1 MFARVICGE
10 GLLLQVIVD
19 GKAVSFEEWKKNDNC
34 IYYMPLSVLVDNGN
48 AAITEQGCLVPFESI
63 YLLDNVDRIIL
74 GIPSWYRYQ
83 LMLRGN
89 GMLNDS
95 DFQYD
100 LKYCSDAPD
109 GGLLSF
115 KREGNVL
122 VSDNAE
128 FLLSES
134 QYELIR
140 LVEYFN
146 IQEQEIKTPDYNF
159 KTFALIKQLAKVANC
174 FLDSYLENENIY
186 FPEKIKIEVGRDD
199 QGFTIEPSLN
209 IAENEIFQESFE
221 KYKKIPPI
229 YPLSRENGER
239 LRVVL
244 DPKQREALLK
254 LKETGGKHKTR
265 EQIAEIIEKPTD
277 YFDPELFNLNDLY
290 SDRVVEIGIYKP
302 KFYPFVC
309 PYKSCWISGATIE
322 TPENGTAEVFLR
334 NYDELNELRLCI
346 AKAEL
351 QGKTVVE
358 YKGALID
365 IEDARAL
372 CDLAER
378 QFRSPNKPI
387 EIEKEGRKVLIIKE
401 NDEELDYSETSDN
414 LKKERQY
421 TLYEDLSLNERFP
434 LKEHQR
440 EGVAWFQ
447 YLFNNSARGCLMADD
462 MGLGK
467 TLQVLYFIDWHY
479 RTHVNHKPYLIV
491 TPVSLLE
498 NWENEYNK
506 FFNEPRL
513 SVKKVTSKDIP
524 HYFDAECVRRLQ
536 EMDIILTNY
545 ETLRIAQLNF
555 CAVEFDVVALD
566 EAQRI
571 KSPGTMVTSAAKAL
585 KGNFKIAMT
594 GTPVENTL
602 LDLWCIMDFCVPGL
616 LGTARSFASMYQS
629 PLKDSDVD
637 VAALGNEV
645 HDRLGRYFLRRL
657 KEDAVKELP
666 SKHEVKQTVKM
677 PLVQEQLYQQV
688 VSDYLSGCQ
697 PNMLVT
703 IMKMR
708 EVSEHPYLLDGT
720 LQDHAPDE
728 LIEDSARLEA
738 TIKLLD
744 DIKENGEKVIIFT
757 ERKEI
762 QKMLQQICHYRYG
775 LVPMIINGDTP
786 TMVVRTCTDNLSRQK
801 SIDRFQ
807 ATIGFN
813 VIIMSPVAAGMGLN
827 VTAANHVIHYSR
839 HWNPAKENQATDRAY
854 RIGQTKDVFV
864 YYPMAVSDKFKSFDE
879 TLDELLSRKSHLAS
893 STIFPTERVEVKQDE
908 LSHLLFN

>member
-1 MFARVICGE
+1 M
-10 GLLLQVIVD
+10 QVIVD

-48 AAITEQGCLVPFESI
+48 ATITEQGCLVPFESI

-134 QYELIR
+134 QYELVR

-159 KTFALIKQLAKVANC
+159 KTFVLIKQLAKVANC

-358 YKGALID
+358 YQGALID

-414 LKKERQY
+414 LKKE
-421 TLYEDLSLNERFP
+421 
-434 LKEHQR
+434 
-440 EGVAWFQ
+440 
-447 YLFNNSARGCLMADD
+447 
-462 MGLGK
+462 
-467 TLQVLYFIDWHY
+467 
-479 RTHVNHKPYLIV
+479 
-491 TPVSLLE
+491 
-498 NWENEYNK
+498 
-506 FFNEPRL
+506 
-513 SVKKVTSKDIP
+513 
-524 HYFDAECVRRLQ
+524 
-536 EMDIILTNY
+536 
-545 ETLRIAQLNF
+545 
-555 CAVEFDVVALD
+555 
-566 EAQRI
+566 
-571 KSPGTMVTSAAKAL
+571 
-585 KGNFKIAMT
+585 
-594 GTPVENTL
+594 TL
-602 LDLWCIMDFCVPGL
+602 LS
-616 LGTARSFASMYQS
+616 T
-629 PLKDSDVD
+629 K
-637 VAALGNEV
+637 
-645 HDRLGRYFLRRL
+645 
-657 KEDAVKELP
+657 
-666 SKHEVKQTVKM
+666 
-677 PLVQEQLYQQV
+677 
-688 VSDYLSGCQ
+688 
-697 PNMLVT
+697 
-703 IMKMR
+703 
-708 EVSEHPYLLDGT
+708 
-720 LQDHAPDE
+720 
-728 LIEDSARLEA
+728 
-738 TIKLLD
+738 
-744 DIKENGEKVIIFT
+744 
-757 ERKEI
+757 
-762 QKMLQQICHYRYG
+762 
-775 LVPMIINGDTP
+775 
-786 TMVVRTCTDNLSRQK
+786 K
-801 SIDRFQ
+801 S
-807 ATIGFN
+807 
-813 VIIMSPVAAGMGLN
+813 
-827 VTAANHVIHYSR
+827 
-839 HWNPAKENQATDRAY
+839 
-854 RIGQTKDVFV
+854 
-864 YYPMAVSDKFKSFDE
+864 
-879 TLDELLSRKSHLAS
+879 
-893 STIFPTERVEVKQDE
+893 
-908 LSHLLFN
+908 